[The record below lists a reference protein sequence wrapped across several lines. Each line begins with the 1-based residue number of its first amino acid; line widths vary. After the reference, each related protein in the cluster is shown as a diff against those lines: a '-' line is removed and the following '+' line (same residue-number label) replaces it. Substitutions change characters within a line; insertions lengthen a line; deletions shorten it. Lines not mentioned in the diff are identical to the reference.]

1 MQPQRT
7 ATVRDAV
14 DGRIPSD
21 DRPIEI
27 DRQPRSS
34 YHDRRRWATPTR
46 RRTDVYVVDLSR
58 PAPSPADDEVL
69 ALTA

>member
-1 MQPQRT
+1 MQPQPI

-14 DGRIPSD
+14 DGRIPTD
-21 DRPIEI
+21 DRQIEI
-27 DRQPRSS
+27 ERQPRSS

-58 PAPSPADDEVL
+58 PALPPVDDEVL